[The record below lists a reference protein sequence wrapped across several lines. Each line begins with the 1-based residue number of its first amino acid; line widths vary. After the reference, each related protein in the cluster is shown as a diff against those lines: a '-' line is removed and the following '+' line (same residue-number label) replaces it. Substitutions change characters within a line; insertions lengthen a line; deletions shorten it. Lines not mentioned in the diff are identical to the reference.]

1 MHTPK
6 LTFLA
11 PFMAMILMGALFS
24 GGCALAPS
32 LNETS
37 TESAQGQSQSPS
49 QSIDPEQLNK
59 VKNTPPVTPADDD
72 RYKLP
77 LAQNRALTVF
87 IDTQTFEYVEDGRV
101 LVSGP
106 ISSGTAKHPTPT
118 GDYRVMSKDID
129 KRSGKYTNEINE
141 PTPMPYSMQFRGP
154 YFVHEGWVPGYP
166 DSHGCVRLRYEDAR
180 LLFDRMQLGDP
191 VLVKRSG
198 AARLVSAP
206 SPSLWSRL
214 LSFWRS

>member
-1 MHTPK
+1 MHNPRQ
-6 LTFLA
+6 TFLA
-11 PFMAMILMGALFS
+11 PFMALILLGALFN

-32 LNETS
+32 LKDTPP
-37 TESAQGQSQSPS
+37 ESAQGQSQG

-59 VKNTPPVTPADDD
+59 VKNTPPVKPADDD
-72 RYKLP
+72 RYKRP
-77 LAQNRALTVF
+77 LAQSRALTIF

-118 GDYRVMSKDID
+118 GDYRVLSKDID

-198 AARLVSAP
+198 AARLVIAP
-206 SPSLWSRL
+206 SPSVWSRL
-214 LSFWRS
+214 LSLWRS